1 MEVEVLTTYESWDV
15 NRPIIPP
22 RSNLYPL
29 EPFGIGTPLVESLT
43 GYITRLAQSHN
54 LLPGVLIS
62 RKIPPF
68 VQKDFVTKSANMGLR
83 ALFNRATALNGTGSM
98 ARDFVQAFEML
109 TLRNDLHFLT
119 LLTWAEILPQQ
130 GLFRLHKAWCPACY
144 DEWRLSGQVVYEPL
158 LWVFHAV
165 TVCPSHYQPLHLC
178 CPHCHQQLPLLGWR
192 LRPGYCSNCEGW
204 LGIASEVEASRGEAL
219 LKNELKWEIWVVK
232 SIGELLAATPRLSS
246 PLHRKNL
253 AKSLSAVVDI
263 VTEGNV
269 AAFARRLG
277 MPKNTVWM
285 WHTGKVLPQL
295 NVLLK
300 ICYLFEIS
308 LLDFIQNDIS
318 VNPCEVSAEKPST
331 QHRTKRA
338 SSRPFDSN
346 KVREALLAV
355 LVSKEE
361 PPPTMKDVAQQLEH
375 DRRTILRHFPD
386 LCHAIS
392 AKYLK
397 HREAS
402 RLNIIEQYCQEVRQ
416 ATLHLHRH
424 GEYPTEARVSEL
436 LTKPGCLRYKK
447 VRAALHEA
455 KCELG
460 L

>member
-1 MEVEVLTTYESWDV
+1 
-15 NRPIIPP
+15 
-22 RSNLYPL
+22 
-29 EPFGIGTPLVESLT
+29 
-43 GYITRLAQSHN
+43 
-54 LLPGVLIS
+54 
-62 RKIPPF
+62 
-68 VQKDFVTKSANMGLR
+68 
-83 ALFNRATALNGTGSM
+83 
-98 ARDFVQAFEML
+98 
-109 TLRNDLHFLT
+109 
-119 LLTWAEILPQQ
+119 
-130 GLFRLHKAWCPACY
+130 
-144 DEWRLSGQVVYEPL
+144 
-158 LWVFHAV
+158 
-165 TVCPSHYQPLHLC
+165 
-178 CPHCHQQLPLLGWR
+178 
-192 LRPGYCSNCEGW
+192 
-204 LGIASEVEASRGEAL
+204 